1 MLELSNQNAY
11 SSTKNLH
18 ILLTK
23 HSEILKSGNESLGTE
38 HTEKQYTLPCIRS
51 QNYLIYKYIWKI
63 YIYIFP
69 PLRPLQLAYFRMIS
83 KCPF

>member
-38 HTEKQYTLPCIRS
+38 HTEKQYTLPCI
-51 QNYLIYKYIWKI
+51 KV
-63 YIYIFP
+63 
-69 PLRPLQLAYFRMIS
+69 S
-83 KCPF
+83 KLSNL